1 MPQSVGDTAGRWG
14 KGQTFQL
21 MILGQLSIYG
31 EKKLNSY
38 FNHTPVNDLTVEKF
52 LKISFIELSLCF
64 QDKEDISQIRGD
76 TKAQIIKNKVLPH

>member
-1 MPQSVGDTAGRWG
+1 
-14 KGQTFQL
+14 

-38 FNHTPVNDLTVEKF
+38 FKHTPVNDLTVEKIF
-52 LKISFIELSLCF
+52 KISFRELSLCF